1 MNFAIIGASGNVGR
15 KIIEILEK
23 SKISFNDLYLVASK
37 KSTGKKIK
45 FREKEIEIENLD
57 NYDFSKAQITIFAAG
72 SNIAKEWAPKA
83 AEKTI
88 VIDNSSFFRMK
99 ENIPLVVPEVNPEAL
114 GKHENIIANPN
125 CSTMQMVLVLKPLHD
140 EYKIKRVIVST
151 YQAVSGAG
159 KEAMDELF
167 AQTKNFLDKKDI
179 VSKNFTKQI
188 AFNLIP
194 HIEVFDI
201 DSYTKEG
208 LKTPKKTK
216 KSLDEKNF
224 VSKNFTKQIAF
235 NLIPHIDVFDKDG
248 YTKEE
253 LKMTNE
259 TKKILDEKIEVTATC
274 VRVPVRTGH
283 SESINI
289 EFEKSYDLENI
300 VKILENAPGCKVFD
314 DRKDGGYITPL
325 EAENNYTTFI
335 SRIRKD
341 NTNPKAINIWV
352 VSDNLLKGAA
362 LNTVQI
368 AEHLMKKL

>member
-15 KIIEILEK
+15 KTIEILEK
-23 SKISFNDLYLVASK
+23 SKIAFKDLYLVASK
-37 KSTGKKIK
+37 KSAGKKIK
-45 FREKEIEIENLD
+45 FREKEIEIENLE

-72 SNIAKEWAPKA
+72 SEIAKEWAPKA
-83 AEKTI
+83 AKKTI

-99 ENIPLVVPEVNPEAL
+99 KNIPLVVPEVNSEAL
-114 GKHENIIANPN
+114 DMHENIIANPN
-125 CSTMQMVLVLKPLHD
+125 CSTMQMVLALKPLHD

-159 KEAMDELF
+159 KDAMDELF
-167 AQTKNFLDKKDI
+167 DQTKNFLDKKNI
-179 VSKNFTKQI
+179 VSR
-188 AFNLIP
+188 
-194 HIEVFDI
+194 
-201 DSYTKEG
+201 
-208 LKTPKKTK
+208 
-216 KSLDEKNF
+216 
-224 VSKNFTKQIAF
+224 NFTKQIAF

-300 VKILENAPGCKVFD
+300 IKILDNASGCKVVD
-314 DRKDGGYITPL
+314 GRKDGEYITPL
-325 EAENNYTTFI
+325 EAENDYTTYI

-341 NTNPKAINIWV
+341 NTNAKAINIWV

-368 AEHLMKKL
+368 AECLMKKL

>member
-15 KIIEILEK
+15 KTIEILEK
-23 SKISFNDLYLVASK
+23 SKISFKELFLVASA
-37 KSTGKKIK
+37 KSAGKKVK
-45 FREKEIEIENLD
+45 FREKEIEIENLE

-72 SNIAKEWAPKA
+72 SEVAKKWISKA
-83 AEKTI
+83 AKKTI
-88 VIDNSSFFRMK
+88 VIDNSSFFRMQK
-99 ENIPLVVPEVNPEAL
+99 NIPLVVPEVNSDAL
-114 GKHENIIANPN
+114 NKHENIIANPN
-125 CSTMQMVLVLKPLHD
+125 CSTVQMVLVLKPLHD
-140 EYKIKRVIVST
+140 EYKIKRVVVST

-159 KEAMDELF
+159 KAAMDELF
-167 AQTKNFLDKKDI
+167 DQTKNFLDKKNI
-179 VSKNFTKQI
+179 
-188 AFNLIP
+188 
-194 HIEVFDI
+194 
-201 DSYTKEG
+201 
-208 LKTPKKTK
+208 
-216 KSLDEKNF
+216 

-253 LKMTNE
+253 LKMINE
-259 TKKILDEKIEVTATC
+259 TKKILDENIDVTATC

-300 VKILENAPGCKVFD
+300 TRILNNAPGCKVID
-314 DRKDGGYITPL
+314 GRKDGGYITPL
-325 EAENNYTTFI
+325 EAENDYTTYI

-341 NTNPKAINIWV
+341 NSNVKAINIWV

-368 AEHLMKKL
+368 AECLMKKFNNSL

>member
-15 KIIEILEK
+15 KTIEILEK
-23 SKISFNDLYLVASK
+23 SKISFKDLYLVASK
-37 KSTGKKIK
+37 KSAGKKIK
-45 FREKEIEIENLD
+45 FREKEIEIENLE

-72 SNIAKEWAPKA
+72 SDIAKEWAPKA
-83 AEKTI
+83 AKKTI
-88 VIDNSSFFRMK
+88 VIDNSSFFRMQK
-99 ENIPLVVPEVNPEAL
+99 NIPLVVPEVNPEAL
-114 GKHENIIANPN
+114 DKHENIIANPN
-125 CSTMQMVLVLKPLHD
+125 CSTMQMVLALKPLHD

-167 AQTKNFLDKKDI
+167 DQTKNFLDKKNI
-179 VSKNFTKQI
+179 
-188 AFNLIP
+188 
-194 HIEVFDI
+194 
-201 DSYTKEG
+201 
-208 LKTPKKTK
+208 
-216 KSLDEKNF
+216 

-283 SESINI
+283 SESMNI
-289 EFEKSYDLENI
+289 EFEKAFDLENI
-300 VKILENAPGCKVFD
+300 IKKLDNAPGCKVVD
-314 DRKDGGYITPL
+314 GKKDGEYITPL
-325 EAENNYTTFI
+325 EAENDYTTYI

-368 AEHLMKKL
+368 AECLMKKL

>member
-15 KIIEILEK
+15 KTIEILEK
-23 SKISFNDLYLVASK
+23 SKISFKELFLVASA
-37 KSTGKKIK
+37 KSAGKKVK
-45 FREKEIEIENLD
+45 FREKEIEIENLE

-72 SNIAKEWAPKA
+72 SEVAKKWVSKA
-83 AEKTI
+83 AKKTI
-88 VIDNSSFFRMK
+88 VIDNSSFFRMQK
-99 ENIPLVVPEVNPEAL
+99 NIPLVVPEVNSDAL
-114 GKHENIIANPN
+114 NKHENIIANPN
-125 CSTMQMVLVLKPLHD
+125 CSTVQLVLVLKPLHD
-140 EYKIKRVIVST
+140 EYKIKRVVVST

-159 KEAMDELF
+159 KGAMDELF
-167 AQTKNFLDKKDI
+167 DQTKNFLDKKNI
-179 VSKNFTKQI
+179 
-188 AFNLIP
+188 
-194 HIEVFDI
+194 
-201 DSYTKEG
+201 
-208 LKTPKKTK
+208 
-216 KSLDEKNF
+216 

-259 TKKILDEKIEVTATC
+259 TKKILDKNIDVTATC

-300 VKILENAPGCKVFD
+300 TRILNNAPGCKVID

-325 EAENNYTTFI
+325 EAENDYTTYI

-341 NTNPKAINIWV
+341 NSNVKAINIWV
-352 VSDNLLKGAA
+352 VSDSRV
-362 LNTVQI
+362 LNEKI
-368 AEHLMKKL
+368 

>member
-15 KIIEILEK
+15 KTIEILEK
-23 SKISFNDLYLVASK
+23 SKISFKELFLVASV
-37 KSTGKKIK
+37 KSAGKKVK
-45 FREKEIEIENLD
+45 FREKEIEIESLE

-72 SNIAKEWAPKA
+72 SEVAKKWAPKA
-83 AEKTI
+83 AKKTI
-88 VIDNSSFFRMK
+88 VIDNSSFFRMQK
-99 ENIPLVVPEVNPEAL
+99 NIPLVVPEVNSDAL
-114 GKHENIIANPN
+114 NKHKNIIANPN
-125 CSTMQMVLVLKPLHD
+125 CSTVQMVLVLKPLHD
-140 EYKIKRVIVST
+140 EYKIKRLVVST

-159 KEAMDELF
+159 KAAMDELF
-167 AQTKNFLDKKDI
+167 DQTKNFLDKKNI
-179 VSKNFTKQI
+179 
-188 AFNLIP
+188 
-194 HIEVFDI
+194 
-201 DSYTKEG
+201 
-208 LKTPKKTK
+208 
-216 KSLDEKNF
+216 

-259 TKKILDEKIEVTATC
+259 TKKILDENINVTATC

-300 VKILENAPGCKVFD
+300 TRILNNAPGCKVMD
-314 DRKDGGYITPL
+314 DRKDGGYVTPI
-325 EAENNYTTFI
+325 EAEGDYTTYI

-341 NTNPKAINIWV
+341 NSNEKAINIWV

-368 AEHLMKKL
+368 AECLMKKL